1 MNLVQL
7 DLIDHRTVLSA
18 TGGRMPVPEGT
29 RGWSI
34 GVRPEEI
41 KLGQQGLPA
50 QVGAVDF
57 LGAETVIRLSHGEQ
71 ILFARTNGRA
81 ELVPG
86 DQVMVSWS
94 PDAVH
99 VFNEKGLRQGG

>member
-1 MNLVQL
+1 
-7 DLIDHRTVLSA
+7 
-18 TGGRMPVPEGT
+18 MPVPEET

-41 KLGQQGLPA
+41 KLGQQGLPVK
-50 QVGAVDF
+50 VGAVDF
-57 LGAETVIRLSHGEQ
+57 RGAETVIRLSQGKQ

-81 ELVPG
+81 QLVPG
-86 DQVMVSWS
+86 NQIMVSWS